1 MAVYGFRGLGWF
13 LCGVIVAPTCYM
25 VTSHGAAERAKLRA
39 MDSAI
44 VQAHKDIRGLE
55 TEFDTRANMAQ
66 IERWNGDVLAMNAPQ
81 PQQYLASAS
90 GLAALDQPAPAAAA
104 PGAAKVET
112 AALVIPTG
120 QRPVETAAA
129 AQPVATAAA
138 VPVKA
143 VASKPVATASAAP
156 VKAVAAKPVAMASA
170 APVKA
175 APVKST
181 VVRVAQSD
189 TKPVQDLDRLIR
201 KIDKSRLAQPDRP
214 LLSAATISDLRRVA
228 KREQTAQ
235 R

>member
-1 MAVYGFRGLGWF
+1 MAVHGFRGLGWF

-90 GLAALDQPAPAAAA
+90 GLAALDQPATAVPS
-104 PGAAKVET
+104 PGGDAKVQT

-120 QRPVETAAA
+120 QRPVETAAVAPA

-138 VPVKA
+138 V
-143 VASKPVATASAAP
+143 STKPVP
-156 VKAVAAKPVAMASA
+156 AKPVAMAA
-170 APVKA
+170 LAPAKVPVVKA
-175 APVKST
+175 PTAKPAAST

-189 TKPVQDLDRLIR
+189 TKPAQDLGRLIQ
-201 KIDKSRLAQPDRP
+201 KIDKARLAQPDRP